1 MCRRWISTLYCGLY
15 HNTMLFFPSLWLF
28 LCGPLVLFQ
37 GRPCVLSLP
46 PFIFWAL
53 PHFWKQDVPG
63 LACVTSCFSPRTRY
77 LSNKLWV
84 LYWRMLLKP
93 GRALG
98 VHIAM
103 SKLCPCSW
111 IFSTGKARETCVTS
125 LCAYARTLNVRIHMS
140 SKSPVHTNPS
150 YGSSSTQ
157 SILVSTSSA
166 SLSSLLHLAPGWL
179 S

>member
-1 MCRRWISTLYCGLY
+1 MVDICFI
-15 HNTMLFFPSLWLF
+15 LWVITQHYVIFSITPVVSVWALGA
-28 LCGPLVLFQ
+28 LPVGP
-37 GRPCVLSLP
+37 CILSLP

-53 PHFWKQDVPG
+53 PHFWKQDVPD
-63 LACVTSCFSPRTRY
+63 LACIASCLSPRTRY

-84 LYWRMLLKP
+84 LYWRTLLKP
-93 GRALG
+93 SRAFG

-103 SKLCPCSW
+103 SKLCPCSR
-111 IFSTGKARETCVTS
+111 IFSAGKARETCGTS
-125 LCAYARTLNVRIHMS
+125 LCAYAHTLNIRIHMS
-140 SKSPVHTNPS
+140 SKSPVHTNFS

-179 S
+179 F